1 MKVLFIEDDETLSQV
16 IKLYLEHHGYSVVTA
31 TDGVTGIVKATQV
44 GPDLILLDY
53 MLPKITGLEVCQ
65 QIRTFS
71 KVPILMVSARSN
83 EDEKVACLEAGADD
97 YIVKPFS
104 QRELIA
110 RMNVH
115 LRRNVESNLN
125 RAASHDK
132 ITFDHFQICRGTHK
146 VIIKNIPIVL
156 TKKEFLILWLLC
168 KKPNEILSRKFLI
181 EQVWGYLDAEDDRVI
196 DTHVNR
202 IRSKLKEH
210 TSILQI
216 RTVWGLGYK
225 LEVKTS

>member
-1 MKVLFIEDDETLSQV
+1 VR
-16 IKLYLEHHGYSVVTA
+16 
-31 TDGVTGIVKATQV
+31 
-44 GPDLILLDY
+44 PDIILLDY

-71 KVPILMVSARSN
+71 KVPIMMVSARSD
-83 EDEKVACLEAGADD
+83 EDEKIACLDAGADD

-115 LRRNVESNLN
+115 LRRIEDSNLN
-125 RAASHDK
+125 RNPVQTDS
-132 ITFDHFQICRGTHK
+132 ITFDHFQINRSTHK
-146 VIIKNIPIVL
+146 VIVGGVQVTL

-168 KKPNEILSRKFLI
+168 KQPNEVIARKFLI
-181 EQVWGYLDAEDDRVI
+181 EQVWGYLDIDDDRVI
-196 DTHVNR
+196 DTHLNR

-210 TSILQI
+210 TSIIQI
-216 RTVWGLGYK
+216 RTIWGIGYK
-225 LEVKTS
+225 LEVKGA